1 MRYPMGPE
9 TLISRPSIS
18 MSAPDID
25 ETDVEA
31 VAEVLRSG
39 RLALGPR
46 AEEFE
51 QRIAEYAG
59 VPHAVVVSS
68 GTAALHLI
76 LKGLAC
82 GPGDEVLVPSFTFA
96 ASVNAIL
103 YVGAS
108 PPCSPTSSPSSTPW
122 TPRTRRVG

>member
-1 MRYPMGPE
+1 MGPE

-51 QRIAEYAG
+51 HRIAEYAG
-59 VPHAVVVSS
+59 VPMPSR
-68 GTAALHLI
+68 
-76 LKGLAC
+76 LA
-82 GPGDEVLVPSFTFA
+82 PG
-96 ASVNAIL
+96 
-103 YVGAS
+103 
-108 PPCSPTSSPSSTPW
+108 
-122 TPRTRRVG
+122 RRRCT